1 MLTAALVNGVVVGC
15 IYALVAIGF
24 TVIYNATETV
34 NFAVGESLMIG
45 AYLLLTFQKLW
56 GWPYYAALLSTLAGA
71 GLIGYVVFDRLV
83 SRPMMTASLLSRVI
97 ALMGLASVLK
107 GVVRLVWGADAFY
120 LSPPFPTAPII
131 IGPIEI
137 SIQEL
142 AIVGITCFVLIALY
156 VFFRFSKTGMAMRAT
171 SQNRRAAALMGVNIT
186 GVFAAAWIIGTALS
200 ALGGAFLGPLLLID
214 PDMGS
219 IAFKSFTAVVLGGF
233 GSIPGAII
241 GGILLGV
248 VENLA
253 GGYIRSDLQ
262 IGATFI
268 LLIAVLAVRPTG
280 LFGKPAQK
288 RV

>member
-1 MLTAALVNGVVVGC
+1 
-15 IYALVAIGF
+15 
-24 TVIYNATETV
+24 
-34 NFAVGESLMIG
+34 
-45 AYLLLTFQKLW
+45 
-56 GWPYYAALLSTLAGA
+56 
-71 GLIGYVVFDRLV
+71 
-83 SRPMMTASLLSRVI
+83 MMTASLLSRVI

-107 GVVRLVWGADAFY
+107 GVVRLVWGSDAFY
-120 LSPPFPTAPII
+120 LSPPFPTAPIV
-131 IGPIEI
+131 IGPAEI
-137 SIQEL
+137 SFQEL
-142 AIVGITCFVLIALY
+142 AVVAITCVVLVALY
-156 VFFRFSKTGMAMRAT
+156 VFFRFTKTGMAMRAT

-233 GSIPGAII
+233 GSIPGAIL

-280 LFGKPAQK
+280 LLGKPPQK

>member
-1 MLTAALVNGVVVGC
+1 MLIAALVNGVVVGC

-24 TVIYNATETV
+24 TMIYNATETV

-45 AYLLLTFQKLW
+45 AYLLLTFQKFW
-56 GWPYYAALLSTLAGA
+56 GWPYYAALFSTLIVAGI
-71 GLIGYVVFDRLV
+71 LGYAVFDRLV

-97 ALMGLASVLK
+97 ALMGLASIIK

-120 LSPPFPTAPII
+120 LSSPFPTKPII
-131 IGPIEI
+131 IGPVEI
-137 SIQEL
+137 SVQEL
-142 AIVGITCFVLIALY
+142 AIVAITSFVLLALY
-156 VFFRFSKTGMAMRAT
+156 LFFRHTKAGMAMRAT
-171 SQNRRAAALMGVNIT
+171 SQNRRAAALMGVNIA

-200 ALGGAFLGPLLLID
+200 ALGGAFLGPLLLVD

-233 GSIPGAII
+233 GSIPGALL
-241 GGILLGV
+241 GGVLLGV

-262 IGATFI
+262 IGASFI
-268 LLIAVLAVRPTG
+268 LLIAVLAIRPTG
-280 LFGKPAQK
+280 LLGKPLQK